1 MFSYRIASLFAAIIP
16 ATALDAKQNLPATPC
31 LRRPRGKQTHCF
43 CRPMWFRVPPNVIKK
58 EAAMDAPNPAPLS
71 EPLHWPQ
78 PGYTSVPFRLYS
90 DAEIYALEQEKLFRG
105 PVWNYICLETEIPN
119 AGDYKAFWIAETPVI
134 ATRDHDG
141 AVHVL
146 VNRCAHKGALVCT
159 KERGNSPELT
169 CLYHAWT
176 YNLGG
181 DLTGVA
187 FRRGVKGKGGMPDD
201 FDVKQHKLEKLRVEM
216 FCGIVFATFS
226 DKTPDM
232 TTYLGPEMAKFTKR
246 NFGRPLKL
254 LGVQSQVIYNNWK
267 LYAENI
273 RDAYH
278 ATLLHTFYTTFNV
291 NRLDM
296 DGGIL
301 LGNNNWHHVS
311 YSKRDTL
318 KVADEYKT
326 DNIHSTKFS
335 SKLDGPQLL
344 ERWDEFDDGIT
355 HSIQTVFPNLG
366 FQLTFNSLA
375 VRVFVPRGVDKTE
388 LFWFYLGVEGDTE
401 EQTQMRLRQA
411 NLTGSAGLVSLE
423 DGCISEFVQRGIVG
437 SEDVTSFI
445 QMGGRTVESSEDSRA
460 TEVAIRG
467 FWEGYRK
474 LMGF

>member
-1 MFSYRIASLFAAIIP
+1 
-16 ATALDAKQNLPATPC
+16 
-31 LRRPRGKQTHCF
+31 
-43 CRPMWFRVPPNVIKK
+43 
-58 EAAMDAPNPAPLS
+58 MDARNPAPLS
-71 EPLHWPQ
+71 EPLDWPQ

-90 DAEIYALEQEKLFRG
+90 DPEIYALEQEKLFRG
-105 PVWNYICLETEIPN
+105 PVWNYICLEAEIPN
-119 AGDYKAFWIAETPVI
+119 GGDYKTSWIAETPVI

-141 AVHVL
+141 SVHVL

-187 FRRGVKGKGGMPDD
+187 FRRGVKGKGGMPED
-201 FDVKQHKLEKLRVEM
+201 FDVKAHRLETLRVEV
-216 FCGIVFATFS
+216 FCGLVFATFS
-226 DKTPDM
+226 DKTPEM
-232 TTYLGPEMAKFTKR
+232 TTYMGPEMAKFTKR
-246 NFGRPLKL
+246 NFGRPLKV

-273 RDAYH
+273 RDSYH

-296 DGGIL
+296 DGGIV
-301 LGNNNWHHVS
+301 LGHNNWHHIS

-318 KVADEYKT
+318 QVADEYKA
-326 DNIHSTKFS
+326 DNIHATKYS

-355 HSIQTVFPNLG
+355 HSIQTLFPNLG

-375 VRVFVPRGVDKTE
+375 VRFFVPRGVDKTE
-388 LFWFYLGVEGDTE
+388 LFWFYLGVEDDTE

-437 SEDVTSFI
+437 SEDVNSFI
-445 QMGGRTVESSEDSRA
+445 QMGGREVESSKDSRA

-467 FWEGYRK
+467 FWQGYRK
-474 LMGF
+474 LMEF